1 MQHIFI
7 EFLILTCK
15 WTIKKVEKRAKEQIS
30 CHMWDC
36 FSFFNAFLGLFG
48 GFSLFLF
55 YFLVTDLRTKSQGLS
70 FSSFFTR
77 LKSLR
82 FANCL
87 SET

>member
-15 WTIKKVEKRAKEQIS
+15 WTIKKVEKKSKRADILS
-30 CHMWDC
+30 YVGL
-36 FSFFNAFLGLFG
+36 FFFFNAFLGLFG